1 MLLSHWA
8 LYNCAVEHTGFGEG
22 HDIGHISHEDPALE
36 LQLGVLI
43 PDFGALGPSLVFLVL
58 ALTWRKFFAAEKDGL
73 EKIDLI
79 LS

>member
-1 MLLSHWA
+1 
-8 LYNCAVEHTGFGEG
+8 
-22 HDIGHISHEDPALE
+22 

-43 PDFGALGPSLVFLVL
+43 PDFGALGSSLVFLIL
-58 ALTWRKFFAAEKDGL
+58 ALAWRKFFAAEKDGL